1 MENQINNVA
10 QTTAKIVE
18 LRRWYIQDKEAFM
31 RLSDSVDSTYDDH
44 FVSRPCSDSE
54 AMNWIMMMVDAEFE
68 GRGLYRAI
76 IADENVVGLI
86 SVHIPNGNHGVDG
99 ELGFMMMPESCGKG
113 IATRAITLMVEE
125 VFKRKPIER
134 LSSVV
139 YEPNIASIRVLE
151 KNGFV
156 LEGRKANAV
165 KNNGVV
171 YDTLLYGLLRKNQ

>member
-1 MENQINNVA
+1 MKTSENKAIQEV
-10 QTTAKIVE
+10 Q
-18 LRRWYIQDKEAFM
+18 LRQWYIQDSKAFAL
-31 RLSDSVDSTYDDH
+31 LSDTVDDSYDDH

-68 GRGLYRAI
+68 GRGIYRAI
-76 IADENVVGLI
+76 IADGNVVGLI
-86 SVHIPNGNHGVDG
+86 SVRIPNGNHGVDG
-99 ELGFMMMPESCGKG
+99 ELGFMIMPDACGKG
-113 IATRAITLMVEE
+113 IATRAVALMAEE
-125 VFKRKPIER
+125 VFKRKLIER

-156 LEGRKANAV
+156 MEGRKANAV

-171 YDTLLYGLLRKNQ
+171 YDTLLYGLLRKNHTVF

>member
-1 MENQINNVA
+1 MKTTENKAIQEV
-10 QTTAKIVE
+10 Q
-18 LRRWYIQDKEAFM
+18 LRQWYIQDSKAFAL
-31 RLSDSVDSTYDDH
+31 LSDTVDDSYDDH

-76 IADENVVGLI
+76 IANENVVGLI

-151 KNGFV
+151 KTS
-156 LEGRKANAV
+156 LCWKDA
-165 KNNGVV
+165 KQM
-171 YDTLLYGLLRKNQ
+171 L

>member
-1 MENQINNVA
+1 MKTTENKAIREVQ
-10 QTTAKIVE
+10 
-18 LRRWYIQDKEAFM
+18 LRQWYIQDSKAFA
-31 RLSDSVDSTYDDH
+31 LLNDTVDDSYDDH

-54 AMNWIMMMVDAEFE
+54 AMNWIMMMVDTEFD
-68 GRGLYRAI
+68 GKGIYRAI
-76 IADENVVGLI
+76 IADGFVVGLI

-99 ELGFMMMPESCGKG
+99 ELGFMIMPDACGKG
-113 IATRAITLMVEE
+113 IATRAVALMAEE

-139 YEPNIASIRVLE
+139 YEPNIASVRVLQ
-151 KNGFV
+151 KNGFE

-171 YDTLLYGLLRKNQ
+171 YDTLLYGLLRKNQTVF